1 MSTVF
6 GSHPANEYWLT
17 VRWISDTPSHTVKR
31 LPEQMSP
38 LTCEMSQVGPPEQRP
53 GSEASTFRESTDA
66 QFWKTS
72 AITSSHFV
80 STYRKRC
87 SVPFNVEGNE
97 AENDAVCP
105 SLP

>member
-1 MSTVF
+1 MS
-6 GSHPANEYWLT
+6 SKDL
-17 VRWISDTPSHTVKR
+17 
-31 LPEQMSP
+31 
-38 LTCEMSQVGPPEQRP
+38 QVGSPGQGP
-53 GSEASTFRESTDA
+53 GSEASTFRENTDT

-80 STYRKRC
+80 STDCERC

-97 AENDAVCP
+97 AEDDAVCP